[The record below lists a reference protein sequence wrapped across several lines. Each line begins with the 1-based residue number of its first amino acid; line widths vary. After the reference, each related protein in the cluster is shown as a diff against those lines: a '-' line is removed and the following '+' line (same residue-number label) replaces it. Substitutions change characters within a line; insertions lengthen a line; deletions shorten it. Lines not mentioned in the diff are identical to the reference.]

1 MPVARGMSC
10 TMRRQAALHGV
21 RTVRGSGTFI
31 GCLGLD
37 RMELDS
43 MAESMGPGLD
53 DERLVKVFEAP
64 SEFEALAIQALLE
77 HEGIEAAVQS
87 DQMPMYDG
95 LAQALDPVWGSV
107 VVRESFEKQARELI
121 EGYMEA
127 IDSIPEE
134 SVEEDGEEEDDK

>member
-1 MPVARGMSC
+1 
-10 TMRRQAALHGV
+10 
-21 RTVRGSGTFI
+21 
-31 GCLGLD
+31 
-37 RMELDS
+37 